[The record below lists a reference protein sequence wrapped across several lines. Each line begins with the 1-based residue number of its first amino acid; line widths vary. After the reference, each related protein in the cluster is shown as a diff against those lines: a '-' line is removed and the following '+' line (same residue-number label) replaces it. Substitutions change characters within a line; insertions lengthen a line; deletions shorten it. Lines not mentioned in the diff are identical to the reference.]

1 MNKIDKKLK
10 FKDNPRRISAR
21 QKELLEAHL
30 QELGDL
36 SGVVYCRLNKAY
48 VGGNQRS
55 DVFNGAKVTLTE
67 ELPQADAQ
75 GTVAHGFI
83 DWKGGKYAYRE
94 VEFTPEQFRKACIVA
109 NNDGGEWDMETLA
122 TWDAD
127 ELEEWGFEV
136 EYDGIG
142 PDGFGEAFT
151 LPDGDKAPFQQM
163 TFTFADAQA
172 VVVSN
177 AIADIKQTDD
187 YKFAETHGNENSN
200 GNALYLI
207 VASWAGQRI

>member
-21 QKELLEAHL
+21 QRELLEAHL

-55 DVFNGAKVTLTE
+55 DIFHGSKITVYKEFSKPT
-67 ELPQADAQ
+67 AQ
-75 GTVAHGFI
+75 GTVLHGFI
-83 DWKGGKYAYRE
+83 EYVNEKGNTAESYAYRE

-109 NNDGGEWDMETLA
+109 NNDGGEWDMETLS

-127 ELEEWGFEV
+127 ELEEWGFEL
-136 EYDGIG
+136 EAEFDSYGNKNKEIDTS
-142 PDGFGEAFT
+142 GFSADYELTFT
-151 LPDGDKAPFQQM
+151 LTEKDYHFIVGKLQDIGDTKE
-163 TFTFADAQA
+163 QA
-172 VVVSN
+172 LLKLCEDV
-177 AIADIKQTDD
+177 
-187 YKFAETHGNENSN
+187 
-200 GNALYLI
+200 
-207 VASWAGQRI
+207 